1 MKILIDYIQLF
12 FQEFIFYYAL
22 AVMFSYVIIALLSAW
37 EMRRYLHKNTPTD
50 YRNLL
55 VSEFAPSVSIIAP
68 AYNEE
73 PNIVDNVR
81 SLLSLHYNNY
91 EVVVVNDGSKDDT
104 LRQLIMAFELVKVDF
119 AINTRIKTES
129 IRGIYRSESKAL
141 ERLVV
146 IDKKNGGKADALNA
160 GINVAKND
168 LILCIDADC
177 IIEPDAVLKL
187 VKPFMDEPVRVIG
200 AGGVVRIANSCEVQH
215 GRLVKVHMPDNLL
228 SRFQVLEY
236 LRGFLMGRLAW
247 SRINGLLI
255 VSGAL
260 GLFDKDIVIK
270 CGGYSTKTVGE
281 DMELIIRMRKY
292 MHKHKLPYKL
302 VYTPEPLCW
311 TEAPANLNVLG
322 RQRNRWS
329 RGTLESLLMHKDILF
344 NPKYGTLG
352 MLSFP
357 YWLLVEWLGPIL
369 EFIGL
374 IILVTLIA
382 LGLVHWTYSLILF
395 AMVYAFVLVIST
407 LTIIYEEL
415 SYRQYTSGRDL
426 IKLWILS
433 FLEPFIY
440 HPLILYW
447 EIKGNFDFLTGK
459 KAWGKMSRNGF
470 R

>member
-119 AINTRIKTES
+119 AINTRIRTES
-129 IRGIYRSESKAL
+129 VRGIYRSESKAL

-447 EIKGNFDFLTGK
+447 EMKGNFDFLTGK

>member
-1 MKILIDYIQLF
+1 
-12 FQEFIFYYAL
+12 
-22 AVMFSYVIIALLSAW
+22 
-37 EMRRYLHKNTPTD
+37 
-50 YRNLL
+50 
-55 VSEFAPSVSIIAP
+55 
-68 AYNEE
+68 
-73 PNIVDNVR
+73 
-81 SLLSLHYNNY
+81 
-91 EVVVVNDGSKDDT
+91 
-104 LRQLIMAFELVKVDF
+104 LVKVDF

-129 IRGIYRSESKAL
+129 VRGIYRSESKAL

-146 IDKKNGGKADALNA
+146 IDKENGGKADALNA

-270 CGGYSTKTVGE
+270 AGGYSTKTVGE

-329 RGTLESLLMHKDILF
+329 RGTLESLLMHRDILF
-344 NPKYGTLG
+344 NPRYGTLG

-374 IILVTLIA
+374 IILVTLVA

-440 HPLILYW
+440 HPLILFW

>member
-12 FQEFIFYYAL
+12 FQEFIFFYAL

-73 PNIVDNVR
+73 PTIVDNVR

-104 LRQLIMAFELVKVDF
+104 LRQLILAFELVKVDF

-129 IRGIYRSESKAL
+129 IRGIYRSENKAL

-146 IDKKNGGKADALNA
+146 IDKENGGKADALNA
-160 GINVAKND
+160 GINVAKNE

-329 RGTLESLLMHKDILF
+329 RGTLESLLMHRDILF

-374 IILVTLIA
+374 IILVTLVA
-382 LGLVHWTYSLILF
+382 LGVVHWTYSLILF

-433 FLEPFIY
+433 LLEPFIY

>member
-104 LRQLIMAFELVKVDF
+104 LRQLIMAFELVQVDF
-119 AINTRIKTES
+119 AINPRIKTES
-129 IRGIYRSESKAL
+129 VRGIYRSESKAL

-146 IDKKNGGKADALNA
+146 IDKENGGKADALNA

-270 CGGYSTKTVGE
+270 AGGYSTKTVGE

-329 RGTLESLLMHKDILF
+329 RGTLESLLMHRDILF

-374 IILVTLIA
+374 IILVTLVA

>member
-1 MKILIDYIQLF
+1 
-12 FQEFIFYYAL
+12 
-22 AVMFSYVIIALLSAW
+22 
-37 EMRRYLHKNTPTD
+37 
-50 YRNLL
+50 L

-129 IRGIYRSESKAL
+129 VRGIYRSESKAL

-146 IDKKNGGKADALNA
+146 IDKENGGKADALNA

-270 CGGYSTKTVGE
+270 AGGYSTKTVGE

-329 RGTLESLLMHKDILF
+329 RGTLESLLMHRDILF
-344 NPKYGTLG
+344 NPRYGTLG

-440 HPLILYW
+440 HPLILFW

>member
-129 IRGIYRSESKAL
+129 VRGIYRSESKAL

-146 IDKKNGGKADALNA
+146 IDKENGGKADALNA

-270 CGGYSTKTVGE
+270 AGGYSTKTVGE

-329 RGTLESLLMHKDILF
+329 RGTLESLLMHRDILF

-374 IILVTLIA
+374 IILVTLVA

>member
-12 FQEFIFYYAL
+12 FQEFIFFYAL

-73 PNIVDNVR
+73 PTIVDNVR

-104 LRQLIMAFELVKVDF
+104 LRQLILAFELVKVDF

-129 IRGIYRSESKAL
+129 IRGIYRSENKAL

-146 IDKKNGGKADALNA
+146 IDKENGGKADALNA
-160 GINVAKND
+160 GINVAKNE

-329 RGTLESLLMHKDILF
+329 RGTLESLLMHRDILF

-374 IILVTLIA
+374 IILVTLVA
-382 LGLVHWTYSLILF
+382 LGVVHWTYSLILF

>member
-22 AVMFSYVIIALLSAW
+22 AVMFSYIIIALLSAW

-129 IRGIYRSESKAL
+129 VRGIYRSESKAL

-146 IDKKNGGKADALNA
+146 IDKENGGKADALNA

-270 CGGYSTKTVGE
+270 AGGYSTKTVGE

-329 RGTLESLLMHKDILF
+329 RGTLESLLMHRDILF

-374 IILVTLIA
+374 IILVTLVA

>member
-1 MKILIDYIQLF
+1 
-12 FQEFIFYYAL
+12 
-22 AVMFSYVIIALLSAW
+22 
-37 EMRRYLHKNTPTD
+37 
-50 YRNLL
+50 
-55 VSEFAPSVSIIAP
+55 
-68 AYNEE
+68 
-73 PNIVDNVR
+73 
-81 SLLSLHYNNY
+81 
-91 EVVVVNDGSKDDT
+91 VVVVNDGSKDDT
-104 LRQLIMAFELVKVDF
+104 LRQLIMAFELVQVDF
-119 AINTRIKTES
+119 AINPRIKTES
-129 IRGIYRSESKAL
+129 VRGIYRSESKAL

-146 IDKKNGGKADALNA
+146 IDKENGGKADALNA

-215 GRLVKVHMPDNLL
+215 GRLVKVHMPGNLL

-270 CGGYSTKTVGE
+270 AGGYSTKTVGE

-329 RGTLESLLMHKDILF
+329 RGTLESLLMHRDILF

-374 IILVTLIA
+374 IILVTLVA

>member
-369 EFIGL
+369 ECIGL